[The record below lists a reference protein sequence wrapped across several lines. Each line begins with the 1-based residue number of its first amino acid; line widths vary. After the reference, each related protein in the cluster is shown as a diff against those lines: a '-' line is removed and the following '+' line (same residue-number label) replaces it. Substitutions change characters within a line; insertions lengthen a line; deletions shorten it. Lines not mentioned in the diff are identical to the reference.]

1 MLTILIIV
9 VLLMNTREVNEMTK
23 MNKMIDNLHIA
34 LAKVE
39 ETKAIMMDTNTSSIF
54 WNEIDAIESKL
65 RVNIELLGEI
75 ESDSE

>member
-1 MLTILIIV
+1 
-9 VLLMNTREVNEMTK
+9 MTK
-23 MNKMIDNLHIA
+23 MNVMIDNLHIA

-65 RVNIELLGEI
+65 RVTVELLGEI
-75 ESDSE
+75 EDEAN

>member
-1 MLTILIIV
+1 MT
-9 VLLMNTREVNEMTK
+9 TK
-23 MNKMIDNLHIA
+23 MNVMIDCLHIA

-65 RVNIELLGEI
+65 RVTVELLGEI
-75 ESDSE
+75 EDAK

>member
-1 MLTILIIV
+1 MIIRV
-9 VLLMNTREVNEMTK
+9 SLSHQTEGTNMTK
-23 MNKMIDNLHIA
+23 MNVMIDNLHIA

-75 ESDSE
+75 EDVK